1 MKKLYTSL
9 LALSLVLGAAA
20 CSNDDSSED
29 KDSSKDDQSKTE
41 QKDKASNDHSKD
53 KSSDK
58 EKDKG
63 DKNKDKDKNDNV
75 ASNNSNS
82 TSNNQDSDHNQQATS
97 NDNGSSSDQ
106 QAQNA
111 NGNNNSATNNNQ
123 QPSNNNDQG
132 SSNQSTQSTQG
143 TNGYVA
149 PYHGTNAANVARSLT
164 RDNVNQSEALKQ
176 LPNFQ
181 TALDIAKQEANLY
194 GNHNKTYNDYGIE
207 GNNGNYRYVFSFKDR
222 QQNGVYSVVTLNSQG
237 QPVVVDPAYGK

>member
-1 MKKLYTSL
+1 MIIT
-9 LALSLVLGAAA
+9 
-20 CSNDDSSED
+20 
-29 KDSSKDDQSKTE
+29 
-41 QKDKASNDHSKD
+41 
-53 KSSDK
+53 
-58 EKDKG
+58 
-63 DKNKDKDKNDNV
+63 
-75 ASNNSNS
+75 
-82 TSNNQDSDHNQQATS
+82 

-207 GNNGNYRYVFSFKDR
+207 GNNGNYRYVFSFKDP
-222 QQNGVYSVVTLNSQG
+222 QQNGVYSVVTVNSQG

>member
-20 CSNDDSSED
+20 CSNDDSSKD

-58 EKDKG
+58 EK
-63 DKNKDKDKNDNV
+63 DNV

-207 GNNGNYRYVFSFKDR
+207 GNNGNYRYVFSFKDP
-222 QQNGVYSVVTLNSQG
+222 QQNGVYSVVTVNSQG